1 VRGAKTSSKITHSSP
16 TKKSPWYYFAMS
28 LVNTYVSLASKI
40 PVTIL
45 IILAAASVIIGDYSA
60 KAWSVSQNNMY
71 LLLAFLGYF
80 FSGFFYIPTLLR
92 EGLIITSV
100 LWVLLSTIGFI
111 VSGYVIF
118 KESLS
123 LAQTIA
129 VTLGIV
135 SILILSVVD

>member
-1 VRGAKTSSKITHSSP
+1 
-16 TKKSPWYYFAMS
+16 MS